1 MTSHRHTAAG
11 GLSLSLI
18 LLLAL
23 FTAMDAMAIDMYLPS
38 MPAIALGFDVSAGRV
53 QQTLSIFLIGL
64 AVGQAVYGPLLD
76 RYGRRLPMLVGVVV
90 FVAGSVVAALAP
102 SIEWLLAAR
111 FLQALGA
118 AAGLVTPRA
127 IVSDRCTLAESAPI
141 FSLLMQ
147 IMMIAPIL
155 APILGGFLLE
165 QGSWRL
171 IFWAL
176 SGIGILGLLW
186 GIITVP
192 ETLDPTQRSSLA
204 LGSILRSYGRQLR
217 LPIFMAYTFAG
228 SFVLSS
234 LFLYISH
241 SAFIFTQH
249 FSLTPTLFSY
259 LFAGNAVSLVIGGQ
273 ISTSLLKRGVA
284 ETRVTYIGLTLH
296 LLSGLLLYLIV
307 QSGLA
312 SLWSYATLI
321 AIAVGSLGL
330 IFGNLT
336 ALTMHHSGKQ
346 AGVASA
352 LMGTLQ
358 YLISALAGYLL
369 SFFGQSPAVLPVA
382 IAACAALALL
392 CCKLAERPQPP
403 LVAHA

>member
-1 MTSHRHTAAG
+1 MISHRNTATS

-18 LLLAL
+18 LLLSL

-38 MPAIALGFDVSAGRV
+38 MPAIASDLGISAGRV

-64 AVGQAVYGPLLD
+64 AVGQAVYGPLLE
-76 RYGRRLPMLVGVVV
+76 RFGRRIPILVGVVV
-90 FVAGSVVAALAP
+90 FVFGSVIAALST

-127 IVSDRCTLAESAPI
+127 IVSDRCTLAESVPI

-155 APILGGFLLE
+155 APVIGGFLLE
-165 QGSWRL
+165 QGDWRL
-171 IFWAL
+171 IFWVLAA
-176 SGIGILGLLW
+176 IGVVGLVW

-192 ETLDPTQRSSLA
+192 ETLKPSQRRSLSISSVLH
-204 LGSILRSYGRQLR
+204 SYGQQLR
-217 LPIFMAYTFAG
+217 LPIFMAYTLAG
-228 SFVLSS
+228 GFVLAS

-249 FSLTPTLFSY
+249 FGLTPTLFSY
-259 LFAGNAVSLVIGGQ
+259 LFAGNAISLVIGGQ
-273 ISTSLLKRGVA
+273 ISTSLLKRGFA
-284 ETRVTYIGLTLH
+284 ETRVTYIGLFLH
-296 LLSGLLLYLIV
+296 LLSGVLLFAIV
-307 QSGLA
+307 QLGLA

-321 AIAVGSLGL
+321 ALAVGSLGL

-336 ALTMHHSGKQ
+336 ALTMYHSGKQ

-358 YLISALAGYLL
+358 YLIAALAGYVIA
-369 SFFGQSPAVLPVA
+369 FFGQSPVVLPLA
-382 IAACAALALL
+382 IAGCALLALL
-392 CCKLAERPQPP
+392 FCKLAERPQPP
-403 LVAHA
+403 LVEA

>member
-1 MTSHRHTAAG
+1 MTSHRNTAAG

-38 MPAIALGFDVSAGRV
+38 MPAIGLGFGVSATQV

-64 AVGQAVYGPLLD
+64 AVGQAAYGPLLD
-76 RYGRRLPMLVGVVV
+76 RYGRRLPMLIGVVI
-90 FVAGSVVAALAP
+90 FVVGSVVAALAP
-102 SIEWLLAAR
+102 SIEWLLTAR

-155 APILGGFLLE
+155 APIIGGFLLE

-176 SGIGILGLLW
+176 AGIGALGLLW
-186 GIITVP
+186 GIVTVP
-192 ETLDPTQRSSLA
+192 ETLKPAQRSSLSIS
-204 LGSILRSYGRQLR
+204 SILRSYSQQLR
-217 LPIFMAYTFAG
+217 LPIFMAYTLAG
-228 SFVLSS
+228 SFMLSS

-249 FSLTPTLFSY
+249 FDLTPSTFSY
-259 LFAGNAVSLVIGGQ
+259 LFAGNAISLVIGGQ
-273 ISTSLLKRGVA
+273 LSTSLLKRGFA
-284 ETRVTYIGLTLH
+284 ETRVTYIGLCLH
-296 LLSGLLLYLIV
+296 LLSGALLFLIV
-307 QSGLA
+307 KLGLA

-321 AIAVGSLGL
+321 ALAVGSLGL

-358 YLISALAGYLL
+358 YLISALAGYVVA
-369 SFFGQSPAVLPVA
+369 FFGQGPAVLPLA
-382 IAACAALALL
+382 IAGCALLALL

-403 LVAHA
+403 LVQA

>member
-1 MTSHRHTAAG
+1 MTSHRNTAAG

-38 MPAIALGFDVSAGRV
+38 MPAIGRGFGVSAAQV

-64 AVGQAVYGPLLD
+64 AVGQAAYGPLLD
-76 RYGRRLPMLVGVVV
+76 RYGRRLPMLIGVVI

-102 SIEWLLAAR
+102 SIEWLLTAR

-155 APILGGFLLE
+155 APIIGGFLLE

-176 SGIGILGLLW
+176 AGIGVLGLIW
-186 GIITVP
+186 GIVTVP
-192 ETLDPTQRSSLA
+192 ETLPAQQRSSLS
-204 LGSILRSYGRQLR
+204 LSSILRSYSQQLR
-217 LPIFMAYTFAG
+217 LPTFMAYTLAG

-249 FSLTPTLFSY
+249 FDLTPSVFSY

-273 ISTSLLKRGVA
+273 LSTSLLKRGFA
-284 ETRVTYIGLTLH
+284 ETRVTYIGLCLH
-296 LLSGLLLYLIV
+296 LLSGALLFIIV
-307 QSGLA
+307 QLGLA

-321 AIAVGSLGL
+321 ALAIGSLGL

-358 YLISALAGYLL
+358 YLISALAGYVIA
-369 SFFGQSPAVLPVA
+369 FFGQGPAVLPLA
-382 IAACAALALL
+382 IAGCALLALL
-392 CCKLAERPQPP
+392 FCKLAERPQPP
-403 LVAHA
+403 LVQA

>member
-1 MTSHRHTAAG
+1 MTSHRNTAAG

-38 MPAIALGFDVSAGRV
+38 MPAIGRGFGVSAAQV

-76 RYGRRLPMLVGVVV
+76 RYGRRLPMLVGVVI
-90 FVAGSVVAALAP
+90 FVVGSVVAALAP
-102 SIEWLLAAR
+102 SIEWLLTAR

-155 APILGGFLLE
+155 APIIGGFLLE

-176 SGIGILGLLW
+176 AGIGALGLIW
-186 GIITVP
+186 GIVTVP
-192 ETLDPTQRSSLA
+192 ETLDLTQRSSLS
-204 LGSILRSYGRQLR
+204 LGSILRSYSQQLG
-217 LPIFMAYTFAG
+217 LPIFMAYTLAG

-249 FSLTPTLFSY
+249 FDLTPSQFSY
-259 LFAGNAVSLVIGGQ
+259 LFAGNAVSLVVGGQ
-273 ISTSLLKRGVA
+273 LSTSLLKRGFA
-284 ETRVTYIGLTLH
+284 ETRVTNIGLCLH
-296 LLSGLLLYLIV
+296 LLSGALLFAIV
-307 QSGLA
+307 QLGLA

-321 AIAVGSLGL
+321 ALAVGSLGL

-358 YLISALAGYLL
+358 YLISALAGYVVA
-369 SFFGQSPAVLPVA
+369 FFGQGPAVLPLA
-382 IAACAALALL
+382 IAGCALLALL

-403 LVAHA
+403 LVQA

>member
-38 MPAIALGFDVSAGRV
+38 MPAIGRGFGVSAAQV

-64 AVGQAVYGPLLD
+64 AVGQAAYGPLLD
-76 RYGRRLPMLVGVVV
+76 RYGRRLPMLIGVVI

-102 SIEWLLAAR
+102 SIEWLLTAR

-155 APILGGFLLE
+155 APIIGGFLLE

-176 SGIGILGLLW
+176 AGIGVLGLLW
-186 GIITVP
+186 GIVTVP
-192 ETLDPTQRSSLA
+192 ETLPAQQRSSLS
-204 LGSILRSYGRQLR
+204 LSSILHSYSQQLR
-217 LPIFMAYTFAG
+217 LPIFMAYTLAG

-249 FSLTPTLFSY
+249 FDLTPSVFSY

-273 ISTSLLKRGVA
+273 LSTSLLKRGFT
-284 ETRVTYIGLTLH
+284 ETRVTYIGLCLH
-296 LLSGLLLYLIV
+296 LLSGALLFVIV
-307 QSGLA
+307 QLGLA

-321 AIAVGSLGL
+321 ALAIGSLGL

-358 YLISALAGYLL
+358 YLISALAGYVIA
-369 SFFGQSPAVLPVA
+369 FFGQGPAVLPLA
-382 IAACAALALL
+382 IAGCALLALL
-392 CCKLAERPQPP
+392 FCKLAERPQPP
-403 LVAHA
+403 LVQA